1 MLPVSDMRQVH
12 QSGTTLG
19 EAGRRSAALLVM
31 ALFVLGLPF
40 AASGFSGIAAAEA
53 FGLAI
58 AAVLAIWLTYVG
70 FGSIALW
77 AFRFA
82 WVQLGALG
90 TLMSRALLC

>member
-1 MLPVSDMRQVH
+1 LYWGSRSPP
-12 QSGTTLG
+12 
-19 EAGRRSAALLVM
+19 AGFRASQRR
-31 ALFVLGLPF
+31 
-40 AASGFSGIAAAEA
+40 EA